1 MFVGISGFPM
11 AVNLHEAGFKVISYD
26 AFKGVY
32 EKVQASGITMV
43 EMLKEVSEGD
53 GEVVISMFRDY
64 SQNVEIIFSKDG
76 LLSAVEK
83 NLVCSMHYP
92 KHKYLML

>member
-64 SQNVEIIFSKDG
+64 SQNVKLFLVKMVCCQQWKRIWYAQCII
-76 LLSAVEK
+76 LST
-83 NLVCSMHYP
+83 NI
-92 KHKYLML
+92 

>member
-43 EMLKEVSEGD
+43 EMLKEVSRKEM
-53 GEVVISMFRDY
+53 VKSLSLCFVIIPKMLNLFLVKMVCCQQWKRIWY
-64 SQNVEIIFSKDG
+64 AQCII
-76 LLSAVEK
+76 LST
-83 NLVCSMHYP
+83 NI
-92 KHKYLML
+92 